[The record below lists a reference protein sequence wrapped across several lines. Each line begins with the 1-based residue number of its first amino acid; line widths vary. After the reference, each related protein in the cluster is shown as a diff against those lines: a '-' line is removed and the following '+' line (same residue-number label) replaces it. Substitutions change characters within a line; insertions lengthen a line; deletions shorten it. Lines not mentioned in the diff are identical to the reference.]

1 MRRTVAIAVLAG
13 TIFMSIHEAP
23 AQDVV
28 GGALMGAAIGGY
40 VGGITSGRA
49 DGAIGGMIAGGT
61 AGTIIGSDV
70 EKRPGYYWRDG
81 NCYHR
86 VRGNPVRVTRR
97 YCY

>member
-1 MRRTVAIAVLAG
+1 MRRGVAIVVLAG
-13 TIFMSIHEAP
+13 TVLLPISDAP

-40 VGGITSGRA
+40 VGGITSGRV

-61 AGTIIGSDV
+61 AGAIIGSDV

-86 VRGNPVRVTRR
+86 VRGGHVRVTRR

>member
-13 TIFMSIHEAP
+13 AMFVPTHESP

-49 DGAIGGMIAGGT
+49 EGAIGGMIAGGT
-61 AGTIIGSDV
+61 AGAIIGSDV

-86 VRGNPVRVTRR
+86 VRGGHVRVTRR